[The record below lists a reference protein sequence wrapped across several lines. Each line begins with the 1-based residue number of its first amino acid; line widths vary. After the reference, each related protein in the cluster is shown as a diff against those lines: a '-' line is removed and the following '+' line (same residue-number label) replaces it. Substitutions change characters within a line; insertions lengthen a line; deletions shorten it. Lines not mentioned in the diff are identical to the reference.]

1 MRMSPEPAPPPAE
14 VVRDVVR
21 RALAEDM
28 PWGDAT
34 SDALVPPT
42 ARAIGRFISRVPG
55 VVSGL
60 PVAESV
66 FRELDGSISWFP
78 CHAEGD
84 TISSGTV
91 IAEVR
96 GPAHALL
103 AGERTALN
111 LVQRMSGI
119 ATATRAYVDAV
130 AGTEASIIDT
140 RKTVPGLR
148 ALDKYAVRCGGGTN
162 HRFSLSDAVLVKDN
176 HLAALA
182 GTSLSDA
189 LRAAR
194 RALPHTMKIEVEV
207 DRIDQ
212 IEDAL
217 WGGADIILLDNMSP
231 DLMRQ
236 AVAQIAGRA
245 LTEASGGITL
255 ETVRA
260 AAEAGVDLI
269 SIGALTHSVQALDIG
284 LDLEIVP

>member
-1 MRMSPEPAPPPAE
+1 MRMSPEPAPPPTE
-14 VVRDVVR
+14 VVRDIVR

-34 SDALVPPT
+34 SDALVPPA

-66 FRELDGSISWFP
+66 FRELDGSISWVP
-78 CHAEGD
+78 CLAEGD
-84 TISSGTV
+84 TMSSGTV

-111 LVQRMSGI
+111 FVQRMSGI
-119 ATATRAYVDAV
+119 ATATRAYVDGV

-194 RALPHTMKIEVEV
+194 RVLPHTMKIEVEV

-217 WGGADIILLDNMSP
+217 QGGADIILLDNMSP

-236 AVAQIAGRA
+236 AVALIAGRA
-245 LTEASGGITL
+245 RTEASGGITL

-269 SIGALTHSVQALDIG
+269 SIGALTHSVLALDIS

>member
-1 MRMSPEPAPPPAE
+1 MWPEPAPPPAE
-14 VVRDVVR
+14 VVRDIVR

-34 SDALVPPT
+34 SDALVPSA

-66 FRELDGSISWFP
+66 FRELDGSISWVP
-78 CHAEGD
+78 CLAEGD
-84 TISSGTV
+84 TISSGMV

-130 AGTEASIIDT
+130 AGTDASIIDT

-182 GTSLSDA
+182 ETSLSDA

-207 DRIDQ
+207 DCIDQ

-217 WGGADIILLDNMSP
+217 RGGADIILLDNMSP

-245 LTEASGGITL
+245 RTEASGGITL

-269 SIGALTHSVQALDIG
+269 SIGALTHSVQALDIS

>member
-1 MRMSPEPAPPPAE
+1 MRMSPEPAPPPTG
-14 VVRDVVR
+14 VVRDIVR

-34 SDALVPPT
+34 SDALVPPA

-55 VVSGL
+55 VISGL

-66 FRELDGSISWFP
+66 FRELDGAISWVP
-78 CHAEGD
+78 CLAEGD
-84 TISSGTV
+84 TMSSGTV

-111 LVQRMSGI
+111 FVQRMSGI
-119 ATATRAYVDAV
+119 ATATRAYVDGV

-189 LRAAR
+189 LRGAR
-194 RALPHTMKIEVEV
+194 RVLPHTMKIEVEV

-217 WGGADIILLDNMSP
+217 RGGADIILLDNMSP

-236 AVAQIAGRA
+236 AVALIAGRA
-245 LTEASGGITL
+245 RTEASGGITL

-269 SIGALTHSVQALDIG
+269 SIGALTHSVLALDIS